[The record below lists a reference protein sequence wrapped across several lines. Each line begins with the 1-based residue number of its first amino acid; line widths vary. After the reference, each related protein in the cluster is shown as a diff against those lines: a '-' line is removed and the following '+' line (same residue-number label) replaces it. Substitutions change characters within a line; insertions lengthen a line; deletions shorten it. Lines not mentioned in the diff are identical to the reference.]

1 MSDIYRGLEPIEEKY
16 SMEFL
21 HARLAELQQEMKSLV
36 RQGMKEGLVNEK
48 EYSVLGTEIESIRNR
63 MQSLK
68 EQQAERA
75 LRVNRVEELQDYLMV
90 QEANLIEFDEE
101 IFRRFVEKVKVQSMA
116 EAAFVFKVGVEVREI
131 L

>member
-1 MSDIYRGLEPIEEKY
+1 
-16 SMEFL
+16 
-21 HARLAELQQEMKSLV
+21 
-36 RQGMKEGLVNEK
+36 MKEGLVNEK

-75 LRVNRVEELQDYLMV
+75 SRVNRVEELQDYLMV